1 MSFWQNMAPALLD
14 FLISS
19 RRNSQLM
26 KYSVPNASLAVN
38 SLARKHTVFP
48 QTRMTNSLFAGW
60 LVASPVNPWKLC
72 SCELCYS
79 WRDVGAESSEIF
91 LSVKKKPTSS
101 ILRDAFLSERLWGS
115 TIQIIWSLFSCGSV
129 DVMPSSVP
137 ETSCKLSLHCLER
150 KGRIFLYGQPVVWH
164 FKHPFSKVWKIESSH
179 RNNFPGESEL

>member
-38 SLARKHTVFP
+38 SLAHKHTVFP
-48 QTRMTNSLFAGW
+48 QTRMTNNLFAGW
-60 LVASPVNPWKLC
+60 LVASPVNTWKLC

-91 LSVKKKPTSS
+91 LSEKKKKS
-101 ILRDAFLSERLWGS
+101 LHWDAFLSERLWGS
-115 TIQIIWSLFSCGSV
+115 IIQIILSLFSCGSV
-129 DVMPSSVP
+129 DLMPSSVP

-150 KGRIFLYGQPVVWH
+150 NGRIFLYGQPVVWH
-164 FKHPFSKVWKIESSH
+164 FKASIFQSVKDRK
-179 RNNFPGESEL
+179 

>member
-1 MSFWQNMAPALLD
+1 MQLCLFDRIWLQRCWISWSALDGIVNWWNTVCQMLRLLWIHWHISTLCFLRPGWQTT
-14 FLISS
+14 S
-19 RRNSQLM
+19 
-26 KYSVPNASLAVN
+26 AS
-38 SLARKHTVFP
+38 
-48 QTRMTNSLFAGW
+48 W

-91 LSVKKKPTSS
+91 LSAKKKS
-101 ILRDAFLSERLWGS
+101 LRWDAFLSERLWGS

-150 KGRIFLYGQPVVWH
+150 NGRIFLYGQPVVWH